1 MLTVTEKANEKI
13 TDFLKAQKDLSCIRF
28 FLSEGGCSG
37 PSLGMAF
44 DEPSENDEIIKDNGV
59 TYLIDKM
66 LLEQAKPITIDFI
79 ESETGS
85 GFSISSSLPKGD
97 GCSSCSSCS

>member
-1 MLTVTEKANEKI
+1 
-13 TDFLKAQKDLSCIRF
+13 
-28 FLSEGGCSG
+28 
-37 PSLGMAF
+37 MAL
-44 DEPSENDEIIKDNGV
+44 DDPSENDEIIKDNGV

-66 LLEQAKPITIDFI
+66 LLEQAKPISVDFV
-79 ESETGS
+79 ETETGS

>member
-1 MLTVTEKANEKI
+1 MITVTEKANEKI
-13 TDFLKAQKDLSCIRF
+13 TEFLKAQKDQSYIRF

-37 PSLGMAF
+37 PSLGMAL

-59 TYLIDKM
+59 TYLIDKL
-66 LLEQAKPITIDFI
+66 LLEQAKPINVDFV
-79 ESETGS
+79 ETETGS
-85 GFSISSSLPKGD
+85 GFSISSALPKGT

>member
-1 MLTVTEKANEKI
+1 MFTVTEKANEKI
-13 TDFLKAQKDLSCIRF
+13 TDFLNNQKELSYIRL

-37 PSLGMAF
+37 SFLGMAL

-59 TYLIDKM
+59 TYLIDKL
-66 LLEQAKPITIDFI
+66 LLEQAKPISVDFI
-79 ESETGS
+79 EADTGS
-85 GFSISSSLPKGD
+85 GFSISSSLPKGT

>member
-13 TDFLKAQKDLSCIRF
+13 TGFLEAQKGPSCIRL

-37 PSLGMAF
+37 PSLGMAL
-44 DEPSENDEIIKDNGV
+44 DEPSKNDEIIKDNGV

-66 LLEQAKPITIDFI
+66 LLEQAKPISVDFI
-79 ESETGS
+79 ETEAGS
-85 GFSISSSLPKGD
+85 GFSISSSLPKGT

>member
-13 TDFLKAQKDLSCIRF
+13 TDFLKAQKDPSYIRF
-28 FLSEGGCSG
+28 FLSESGCSG
-37 PSLGMAF
+37 PSLGMGL
-44 DEPSENDEIIKDNGV
+44 DEPSENDEIIKDKGV
-59 TYLIDKM
+59 TFLIDKM
-66 LLEQAKPITIDFI
+66 LLEHAKPISVDFI
-79 ESETGS
+79 ETETGS

>member
-13 TDFLKAQKDLSCIRF
+13 TDFLKEQKAPSYIRI

-37 PSLGMAF
+37 PSLGMGL
-44 DEPSENDEIIKDNGV
+44 DEPEENDEVIKDNGV
-59 TYLIDKM
+59 TYLINKE
-66 LLEQAKPITIDFI
+66 LLEEVKPINVDFV
-79 ESETGS
+79 ETERGS
-85 GFSISSSLPKGD
+85 GFSISSSLPKGE

>member
-13 TDFLKAQKDLSCIRF
+13 TDFLKAQKDPSYIRL

-37 PSLGMAF
+37 PSIGMAL

-59 TYLIDKM
+59 TYLIDKT
-66 LLEQAKPITIDFI
+66 LLEQAKPINVDFV
-79 ESETGS
+79 ETERGS
-85 GFSISSSLPKGD
+85 GFSISSGLPRGT